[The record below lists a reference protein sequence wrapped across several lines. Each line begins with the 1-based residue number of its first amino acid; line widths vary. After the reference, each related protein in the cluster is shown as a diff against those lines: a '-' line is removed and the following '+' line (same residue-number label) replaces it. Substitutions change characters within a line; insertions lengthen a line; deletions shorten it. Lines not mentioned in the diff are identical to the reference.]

1 MNKHTKGRNRMKH
14 IRIPIPTYRWLTISW
29 GTADTQKQTAE
40 PTAQPTTAEPT
51 APAPRRY
58 NSRGRYSP
66 WLKET
71 GRTRKSWE
79 RYYQLDRIRM
89 ELMVMRCGHKAPFTQ
104 EEIVAQGDLF
114 KRYLAQRTD
123 PDTQGRGRPRLR
135 SI

>member
-1 MNKHTKGRNRMKH
+1 MKH

-40 PTAQPTTAEPT
+40 PTAQPTTATATAQPT
-51 APAPRRY
+51 AGPG
-58 NSRGRYSP
+58 SKGSYSP

-71 GRTRKSWE
+71 GKTRKSWE

-104 EEIVAQGDLF
+104 QEIVAQGDLF
-114 KRYLAQRTD
+114 KRYLTQRTD
-123 PDTQGRGRPRLR
+123 PATQGKGRPRLR

>member
-1 MNKHTKGRNRMKH
+1 MKH
-14 IRIPIPTYRWLTISW
+14 IRIPIPSIRWLTISW
-29 GTADTQKQTAE
+29 GTADTQTTTAQPTTAE
-40 PTAQPTTAEPT
+40 PTATTTAEPT

-58 NSRGRYSP
+58 TSRGRYSL

-71 GRTRKSWE
+71 GKTRKSWE
-79 RYYQLDRIRM
+79 RYYQIDRTRM

-123 PDTQGRGRPRLR
+123 PATQGLGRPRLR
-135 SI
+135 SV